1 MGAEEP
7 IFSGPIVTVF
17 VFRRFIII
25 TGISK
30 NSFCQQVILFA
41 SGQRQPK
48 AALSTNKANLSSL
61 PEDENFLLAVQ
72 KQLLELPFKLYLV
85 FRHWAN

>member
-1 MGAEEP
+1 MD
-7 IFSGPIVTVF
+7 F
-17 VFRRFIII
+17 VFRRFIIV

-30 NSFCQQVILFA
+30 NSFCRQVILFA

-61 PEDENFLLAVQ
+61 PEDKNFLPAVQ

-85 FRHWAN
+85 FCDGAN